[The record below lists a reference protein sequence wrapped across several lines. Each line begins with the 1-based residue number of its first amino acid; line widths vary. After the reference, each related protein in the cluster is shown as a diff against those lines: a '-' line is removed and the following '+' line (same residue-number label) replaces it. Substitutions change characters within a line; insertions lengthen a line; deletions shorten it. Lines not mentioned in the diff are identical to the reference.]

1 MKTILTIEDEP
12 HIQEML
18 TFFLETEGFGVA
30 NAHDHRQAFDY
41 LLSGQP
47 VDLILLDWML
57 PNVSGLDLLKEIKQH
72 QGLSTIP
79 VIMLTARTELEDKVT
94 GLDAGADD
102 YLAKPFSLKELSSR
116 IKAVLRRSKEKG
128 EEKPNIIEIE
138 GLKIDT
144 DAHRLY
150 INGQTI
156 EIARIEFKLLVF
168 LTTHSEKVY
177 SRNQLLD
184 LVWGFDSYLDERTV
198 DVSVGRLRKIL
209 EPSGHARMLQ
219 TVRGAGYRFS
229 RQHK

>member
-102 YLAKPFSLKELSSR
+102 YLAKPFSLKELSC
-116 IKAVLRRSKEKG
+116 
-128 EEKPNIIEIE
+128 
-138 GLKIDT
+138 
-144 DAHRLY
+144 
-150 INGQTI
+150 
-156 EIARIEFKLLVF
+156 
-168 LTTHSEKVY
+168 
-177 SRNQLLD
+177 
-184 LVWGFDSYLDERTV
+184 
-198 DVSVGRLRKIL
+198 
-209 EPSGHARMLQ
+209 
-219 TVRGAGYRFS
+219 
-229 RQHK
+229 

>member
-18 TFFLETEGFGVA
+18 TFFLEKEGFVVA
-30 NAHDHRQAFDY
+30 NAYDHRQAIDY

-57 PNVSGLDLLKEIKQH
+57 PNVSGLDLLKEIKQSSD
-72 QGLSTIP
+72 LSAIP

-128 EEKPNIIEIE
+128 EGKKNVIEID

-168 LTTHSEKVY
+168 LTTHPEKVY

-209 EPSGHARMLQ
+209 EPSGHTKMLQ

-229 RQHK
+229 RQHN

>member
-209 EPSGHARMLQ
+209 EPSGHAKMLQ

>member
-30 NAHDHRQAFDY
+30 NAHDHRQAFYY

-72 QGLSTIP
+72 HGLSTIP

>member
-18 TFFLETEGFGVA
+18 TFFLEKEGFVVA
-30 NAHDHRQAFDY
+30 NAYDHRQAIDY

-57 PNVSGLDLLKEIKQH
+57 PNVSGLDLLKEIKQSSD
-72 QGLSTIP
+72 LSAIP

-128 EEKPNIIEIE
+128 EGKKNVIEID

-168 LTTHSEKVY
+168 LTTHPEKVY

-209 EPSGHARMLQ
+209 EPSGHTKMLQ
-219 TVRGAGYRFS
+219 PVRGAGYRFS
-229 RQHK
+229 RQHN